1 MVVIFSG
8 IIENVRQKS
17 PLVCNM
23 ANIVTVA
30 DCAAVTTACGGR
42 IKVLSDCEEEL
53 IGICDGVN
61 INMGTPDKHKLE
73 VMVQVGV
80 MANKFKK
87 PLLIDPVGVGAS
99 KIRTDTAVR
108 LMNEVKFSVI
118 RGNISEIKT
127 LITGSGKTMGVDA
140 NVDDKVTE
148 KNLARAVEF
157 AGNFSL
163 KTGAVVAITGSIDI
177 VTDGKT
183 AFCIYNGD
191 KMMSSITGS
200 GCMLSAMMA
209 AFVSANGNNILNS
222 AAAAV
227 CTMGICG
234 ERARK
239 RLLNDEGSGSFR
251 RYLIDEIENISQTDL
266 EREARYEIR

>member
-1 MVVIFSG
+1 
-8 IIENVRQKS
+8 
-17 PLVCNM
+17 
-23 ANIVTVA
+23 
-30 DCAAVTTACGGR
+30 
-42 IKVLSDCEEEL
+42 
-53 IGICDGVN
+53 
-61 INMGTPDKHKLE
+61 
-73 VMVQVGV
+73 

-87 PLLIDPVGVGAS
+87 PLLLDPVGVGAS

-127 LITGSGKTMGVDA
+127 LITGNGKTMGVDA

-191 KMMSSITGS
+191 KMMSSVTGS

>member
-1 MVVIFSG
+1 
-8 IIENVRQKS
+8 
-17 PLVCNM
+17 
-23 ANIVTVA
+23 
-30 DCAAVTTACGGR
+30 
-42 IKVLSDCEEEL
+42 
-53 IGICDGVN
+53 
-61 INMGTPDKHKLE
+61 
-73 VMVQVGV
+73 
-80 MANKFKK
+80 
-87 PLLIDPVGVGAS
+87 
-99 KIRTDTAVR
+99 
-108 LMNEVKFSVI
+108 
-118 RGNISEIKT
+118 
-127 LITGSGKTMGVDA
+127 MGVDA

>member
-1 MVVIFSG
+1 
-8 IIENVRQKS
+8 
-17 PLVCNM
+17 M

-30 DCAAVTTACGGR
+30 DCAAVTAACGGR
-42 IKVLSDCEEEL
+42 FKMLSEWEEEL
-53 IGICDGVN
+53 IEMCNGVN
-61 INMGTPDKHKLE
+61 INMGTPDRHKLE
-73 VMVQVGV
+73 VMPKVGV
-80 MANKFKK
+80 TANKLKK
-87 PLLIDPVGVGAS
+87 PLLLDPVGVGAS
-99 KIRTDTAVR
+99 KIRTDTAVK
-108 LMNEVKFSVI
+108 LMNEVEFSVI

-157 AGNFSL
+157 AKAFSL
-163 KTGAVVAITGSIDI
+163 KTGAVVAVTGSIDI

-209 AFVSANGNNILNS
+209 AFVSANKNNILNS

-234 ERARK
+234 ERARNH
-239 RLLNDEGSGSFR
+239 LLNDEGSGSFR
-251 RYLIDEIENISQTDL
+251 RYLIDEIENISAINL